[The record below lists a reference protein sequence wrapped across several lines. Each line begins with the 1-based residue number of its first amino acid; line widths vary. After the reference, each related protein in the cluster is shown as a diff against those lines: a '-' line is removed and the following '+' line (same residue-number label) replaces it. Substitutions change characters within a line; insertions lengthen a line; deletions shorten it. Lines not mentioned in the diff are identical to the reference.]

1 MSQNL
6 SQLRRVVLR
15 KFTPSA
21 EGEGT
26 PSVSLVIE
34 PDDLGQDTILTFNIA
49 PRMAE
54 RASSVGTT
62 STPIPGTFDSLSAS
76 ITMLAD
82 NWATI
87 GKALGNW
94 NVATFEGA
102 TAADGNIIGGAGD
115 NMCGSSEYVDVVVQG
130 VCDDGSATDIEFTR
144 CYLSMTDDVELGG
157 SDTSE
162 VTINL
167 NPIAYNPNTH
177 AGDGYPQYTFR
188 LGDNSLTTKQ
198 RLNVE
203 TGVYDAV
210 TATPGAE

>member
-6 SQLRRVVLR
+6 SQLRRIVLR
-15 KFTPSA
+15 KFTA
-21 EGEGT
+21 EGT
-26 PSVSLVIE
+26 ATVPLVIE

-54 RASSVGTT
+54 RASSLGTT
-62 STPIPGTFDSLSAS
+62 STPIPGTFDALAAS

-87 GKALGNW
+87 GKALGMW
-94 NVATFEGA
+94 NAASFEGA

-115 NMCGSSEYVDVVVQG
+115 NLCGSSEYVDVVVQG

-144 CYLSMTDDVELGG
+144 CYLALSDDVELGG
-157 SDTSE
+157 TDTTE

-177 AGDGYPQYTFR
+177 ANDGYPEYTFR
-188 LGDNSLTTKQ
+188 LGDNSLTEKQ
-198 RLNVE
+198 RLNIA
-203 TGVYDAV
+203 TGVYDPV
-210 TATPGAE
+210 TSAPGA